1 MLKFAS
7 DPVYMLHRV
16 GWITDESIKCRQIEI
31 SSVGTKVVAEVLVIM
46 LDRDSGETF
55 AGR

>member
-46 LDRDSGETF
+46 LDRYSGETSV
-55 AGR
+55 GR